1 LNARNPRACDTS
13 DERPQFGLECR
24 LNREARAGRQHRAVR
39 VTVGVE
45 NDMANQEFKLNDY
58 ESRMAGVVDNFKKEL
73 GGLRTARASAG
84 LLEPLVVDV
93 YGQKMPI
100 NQVGSI
106 SVPEPRM
113 LQISVWDKA
122 AVSAVEKAIRDSNLG
137 LNPVI
142 DGTLLRLPIPP
153 LTAERRQELVKIA
166 HRYAESAR
174 VAVRNVRRDANDHL
188 KKLEKDGDMSQDDH
202 KRQNTEVQTLTDRI
216 IKDIDVFLS
225 TKEEEITTV

>member
-1 LNARNPRACDTS
+1 
-13 DERPQFGLECR
+13 
-24 LNREARAGRQHRAVR
+24 
-39 VTVGVE
+39 
-45 NDMANQEFKLNDY
+45 MANQEFKLKDY

-73 GGLRTARASAG
+73 GGLRTARASAA

-122 AVSAVEKAIRDSNLG
+122 AVSAVEKAVRDSNLG
-137 LNPVI
+137 LNPVV
-142 DGTLLRLPIPP
+142 DGTILRLPIPP

-166 HRYAESAR
+166 GRYAETAR

-202 KRQNTEVQTLTDRI
+202 KRQNTEVQSLTDRLV
-216 IKDIDVFLS
+216 KDIDELLA

>member
-1 LNARNPRACDTS
+1 
-13 DERPQFGLECR
+13 
-24 LNREARAGRQHRAVR
+24 
-39 VTVGVE
+39 
-45 NDMANQEFKLNDY
+45 MANQEFKLKDY
-58 ESRMAGVVDNFKKEL
+58 ESRMAGVVENFKKEL
-73 GGLRTARASAG
+73 GGLRTARASAA

-122 AVSAVEKAIRDSNLG
+122 AVSAVEKAVRDSNLG
-137 LNPVI
+137 LNPVV
-142 DGTLLRLPIPP
+142 DGTILRLPIPP

-166 HRYAESAR
+166 GRYAETAR

-188 KKLEKDGDMSQDDH
+188 KKLEKESDISQDDH
-202 KRQNTEVQTLTDRI
+202 KRQNNEVQALTDRV
-216 IKDIDVFLS
+216 IKDIDELFS
-225 TKEEEITTV
+225 AKEEEITTI